1 MSPQHLQLVINR
13 LDYTLNKNTFKVDIS
28 FQVLNDYGLGLG
40 GEKSTYYKHIC
51 SGPSSPEVQKTQG
64 TDIHYIFASV
74 QRRMDIIVRA
84 MSGTRSRTS
93 SPPATS
99 RSAPPSPR
107 RSRHGSSFLICKLQS
122 TDNIWTI
129 QCNDINTQG
138 PMLCAQWNTL

>member
-64 TDIHYIFASV
+64 TDIHYSLLSRVAWI
-74 QRRMDIIVRA
+74 RILL
-84 MSGTRSRTS
+84 SGQCGGLDPGQAVPL
-93 SPPATS
+93 PPAGLH
-99 RSAPPSPR
+99 R
-107 RSRHGSSFLICKLQS
+107 RHQEGRGMGQVS
-122 TDNIWTI
+122 
-129 QCNDINTQG
+129 
-138 PMLCAQWNTL
+138 